1 MKRSDTNNDTLC
13 FIDIEYYKTSLTIID
28 ATFEEL
34 S

>member
-13 FIDIEYYKTSLTIID
+13 FIDIECHKTSLTIID